1 MRLTRRA
8 LASTAAFLVAT
19 SGVGASLDAAVQ
31 PAPSGPINRVRLA
44 GLPDFIDGV
53 LAQQL
58 DNREV
63 AGAVVSVVSGHKI
76 LFSRGYG
83 FADVDRAVAADPARS
98 IFRPGSSSKLFTWTA
113 LMQLVEQGR
122 VDLDSDVNRYLDF
135 RIPDTYSKPILV
147 RHLLDHSLGFE
158 DRGGIRAENLSGL
171 MPLGKWLAENIPTR
185 VREPGLETSYSNY
198 GTALAGYIVQRV
210 SGEPFPDYVERHIF
224 KPLGMNN
231 TTFREPLP
239 GPLAA
244 NMASGYDYV
253 GGRFEARPFELYGN
267 IMPAGSGSSTA
278 DDMAR
283 FMLAHLHDGRVG
295 RTQILKPATANRMHS
310 NLSANAKSLPGF
322 AHGFYVIREIGP
334 RLIGHGGNTSYFHS
348 MLLLAPEQDFG
359 IFVSYTG
366 GDAAS
371 QARTELIDA
380 VIGRV
385 FPVAPAPRWTGAPSI
400 TPFGSYR
407 TNRRTYSVAANPEND
422 VKVTAAP
429 GGGILVENAGKKTYW
444 TPIGP
449 GLYQRA
455 TGARA
460 GGPYDRILFHGAGAE
475 RLMSFASQPMVLYR
489 LVQEGSGSVV
499 VQTRRPDG

>member
-19 SGVGASLDAAVQ
+19 SGLSVSVPAAAQ
-31 PAPSGPINRVRLA
+31 PASSGGIDQAQLA
-44 GLPDFIDGV
+44 GLPHFIDGV

-63 AGAVVSVVSGHKI
+63 AGAVVSVVSGDRI

-83 FADVDRAVAADPARS
+83 FADVDRGIPADPARS

-122 VDLDSDVNRYLDF
+122 VDLNAEVNRYLDF
-135 RIPDTYSKPILV
+135 RIPDTQSKPILV

-158 DRGGIRAENLSGL
+158 DRGGIRAESVSGL

-185 VREPGLETSYSNY
+185 VREPGIETSYSNY

-224 KPLGMNN
+224 KPLGMNS

-239 GPLAA
+239 TAMAA
-244 NMASGYDYV
+244 KMAVGYDYV
-253 GGRFEARPFELYGN
+253 EGRFEARPFELYGN

-278 DDMAR
+278 EDMAR
-283 FMLAHLHDGRVG
+283 FMIAHRHEARVG
-295 RTQILKPATANRMHS
+295 STRILKPETARLMHS
-310 NLSANAKSLPGF
+310 NLSANAPSLPGF
-322 AHGFYVIREIGP
+322 AHGFYVIRENGP
-334 RLIGHGGNTSYFHS
+334 RLIGHGGNTAYFHS

-380 VIGRV
+380 VIGRL
-385 FPVAPAPRWTGAPSI
+385 FPVAPAAKWTGAPSA
-400 TPFGSYR
+400 PPVGSYR
-407 TNRRTYSVAANPEND
+407 TNRRTYSIAANPDND
-422 VKVTAAP
+422 VKVIAAP
-429 GGGILVENAGKKTYW
+429 DGGLIVENAGKKTHW
-444 TPIGP
+444 MRIGP
-449 GLYQRA
+449 GLYQRV
-455 TGARA
+455 TGTRA
-460 GGPYDRILFHGAGAE
+460 GRPFDRILFHGAGAD

-489 LVQEGSGSVV
+489 LVEDGGAAASES
-499 VQTRRPDG
+499 RRPDG